1 MLTKQDLRTE
11 IRHRRGNKQQED
23 QQMAQLL
30 LASPL
35 VANARLVFAFVPL
48 PSEVDITPLLDTFP
62 IALPRCGDEGGM
74 EFYALGK
81 NWRGQGK
88 RQELGVWEPT
98 GGQLVHPDEG
108 SVMLVPGIAFD
119 RQGFR
124 LGRGGGY
131 YDRYL
136 ARFPHL
142 ATIGVC
148 HSWQLVEQVPHEAH
162 DMPVEHLIAGSWIK

>member
-11 IRHRRGNKQQED
+11 MRHRRGNKRQED

-62 IALPRCGDEGGM
+62 IALPCCGNEGGM

-148 HSWQLVEQVPHEAH
+148 HSWQLVEQVPLEAH

>member
-1 MLTKQDLRTE
+1 MLTKRELRE
-11 IRHRRGNKQQED
+11 EMRHRRGNKQQED
-23 QQMAQLL
+23 RQMVRLL
-30 LASPL
+30 MASPL

-48 PSEVDITPLLDTFP
+48 ASEVDITPLLDALS
-62 IALPRCGDEGGM
+62 IALPRCGEDGSM
-74 EFYALGK
+74 EFHAMEK

-88 RQELGVWEPT
+88 KQELGVWEPT
-98 GGQLVHPDEG
+98 GGPLVYPDEG
-108 SVMLVPGIAFD
+108 SLMLVPGVAFD

-148 HSWQLVEQVPHEAH
+148 HSWQLVERVPREAH
-162 DMPVEHLIAGSWIK
+162 DMPVGHLVAGSWIR